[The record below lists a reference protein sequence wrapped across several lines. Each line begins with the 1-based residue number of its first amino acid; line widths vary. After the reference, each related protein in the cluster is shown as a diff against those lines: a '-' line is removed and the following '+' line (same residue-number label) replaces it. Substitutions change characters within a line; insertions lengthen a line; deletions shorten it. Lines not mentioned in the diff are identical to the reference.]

1 MADPL
6 LTLQELSDELGS
18 PGIGPLWLA
27 VKRKGVNV
35 SKKQVEAFVKQ
46 KGEKQIFQAVQPAKG
61 KTVSESLNA
70 RWMMDLIVFYKQPV
84 VVGGVTMRYILVCI
98 NVFDRYLYAELIKSK
113 ESKDVAVALGNIFRR
128 AAKLPKL
135 ISSDQGTEFQN
146 EVPELLRRNSIAH
159 KLKAVGDVNGIG
171 VIDKAIQSLKQKI
184 AQMVSSAGTWAS
196 VLTRAVAAANKTPK
210 SGVLHG
216 VAPKEV
222 RDDPAVHFMLLQDQA
237 KNMKH
242 NKAVG
247 ERRTTA
253 LAQTDTFRA
262 PVPGSTGKFKRSYQ
276 ATYGEPLKVADVT
289 AGTVLDTTGGRHAL
303 KSIKVIPVNSSSA
316 GQRLGPNETLP
327 NKKRHLGSTIIAALE
342 DVLDDVEGDAKRL
355 SIARA
360 AYLVKIQMRL
370 NNEDYAAILKK
381 TTSSLIELIRLFP
394 DHFELQPL
402 EDGTKPWYYVSLIQ

>member
-6 LTLQELSDELGS
+6 LSLRELSEALGN
-18 PGIGPLWLA
+18 PGIAPLWLA
-27 VKRKGVNV
+27 AKRKGVNV

-84 VVGGVTMRYILVCI
+84 VVAGVTLRYILVCI
-98 NVFDRYLYAELIKSK
+98 NVFDRYLYAEPIKSK

-146 EVPELLRRNSIAH
+146 EVPDLLRRNAIAH
-159 KLKAVGDVNGIG
+159 KLKAGGDVNGIG

-216 VAPKEV
+216 AAPKEV
-222 RDDPAVHFMLLQDQA
+222 RDDPAVHFMLLQDQE
-237 KNMKH
+237 KNMNH

-253 LAQTDTFRA
+253 LAQTDTFPAA
-262 PVPGSTGKFKRSYQ
+262 PG
-276 ATYGEPLKVADVT
+276 
-289 AGTVLDTTGGRHAL
+289 
-303 KSIKVIPVNSSSA
+303 NSS
-316 GQRLGPNETLP
+316 GRT
-327 NKKRHLGSTIIAALE
+327 KRPTASH
-342 DVLDDVEGDAKRL
+342 
-355 SIARA
+355 
-360 AYLVKIQMRL
+360 
-370 NNEDYAAILKK
+370 
-381 TTSSLIELIRLFP
+381 
-394 DHFELQPL
+394 
-402 EDGTKPWYYVSLIQ
+402 